1 MFLSTPSTLFDEF
14 HARSRIVHVTEDC
27 SGATMVATY
36 AFETFIAERHSLNSE
51 QLESEQKLQSQ
62 KNFKPTKNNSLKTLK
77 MTWNTVVSKKSRKR
91 SPSPPMKSTS
101 QSASPNRRTI
111 SESEDFSLMTSA
123 FPRLPT
129 ILKSYS
135 GNVIDI
141 PADIPLRD
149 EPVTSSEQ
157 MSTLK
162 DVIQKVDAMKAAN
175 EKSRMERI
183 NSILDDEIN
192 LIQIKDQC
200 RQDFRSG
207 LVNILPPSA
216 SPSVTKKSDRLFEIL
231 KMRQPGTALS
241 HFSIW
246 QDTLNLLDDQKF
258 ADDFEADRANHLF
271 RVRQIPIHLPIE
283 RPTISQ
289 IISSPKVSPSTLTLA
304 APIDKSMTQT
314 PKMKKGRGRRV
325 QLGLFR

>member
-1 MFLSTPSTLFDEF
+1 
-14 HARSRIVHVTEDC
+14 
-27 SGATMVATY
+27 
-36 AFETFIAERHSLNSE
+36 
-51 QLESEQKLQSQ
+51 
-62 KNFKPTKNNSLKTLK
+62 
-77 MTWNTVVSKKSRKR
+77 
-91 SPSPPMKSTS
+91 
-101 QSASPNRRTI
+101 
-111 SESEDFSLMTSA
+111 MTSA

-216 SPSVTKKSDRLFEIL
+216 SQSVTKDVTKKSDRLFEIL

-325 QLGLFR
+325 QLGLFRWNVFSPKTIIFQYENLFILWIKLTFPKWCCLCCNIPVLFHFWYSFFEINHHSHIFSHYWFLSKLAQKYFRWFQWNTQKIDYRHCQHPLLQFDSYKSATARSQQINW

>member
-1 MFLSTPSTLFDEF
+1 
-14 HARSRIVHVTEDC
+14 
-27 SGATMVATY
+27 
-36 AFETFIAERHSLNSE
+36 
-51 QLESEQKLQSQ
+51 
-62 KNFKPTKNNSLKTLK
+62 

-101 QSASPNRRTI
+101 QSGSPNRRQ
-111 SESEDFSLMTSA
+111 SEDFSLMTSA

-135 GNVIDI
+135 GKVIDI

-157 MSTLK
+157 QSTLN
-162 DVIQKVDAMKAAN
+162 DVINKITAMKKAN
-175 EKSRMERI
+175 EESRMERI
-183 NSILDDEIN
+183 NSILNAEIK

-200 RQDFRSG
+200 RQDIQSG
-207 LVNILPPSA
+207 LVKISSPTPSPLVNKGV
-216 SPSVTKKSDRLFEIL
+216 SKKSDSLFEIL

-241 HFSIW
+241 HFAIW
-246 QDTLNLLDDQKF
+246 QNALNLLDDQKF

-283 RPTISQ
+283 RPIISR
-289 IISSPKVSPSTLTLA
+289 IISSPKVSP
-304 APIDKSMTQT
+304 PISPATSVKSMTQT
-314 PKMKKGRGRRV
+314 PKMKRGRGRRV

>member
-1 MFLSTPSTLFDEF
+1 
-14 HARSRIVHVTEDC
+14 
-27 SGATMVATY
+27 
-36 AFETFIAERHSLNSE
+36 
-51 QLESEQKLQSQ
+51 
-62 KNFKPTKNNSLKTLK
+62 

-91 SPSPPMKSTS
+91 SPSPPMKSQQS
-101 QSASPNRRTI
+101 IGQSASPNRPRTA
-111 SESEDFSLMTSA
+111 SQSEDFSLMTSA

-135 GNVIDI
+135 GKVIDI
-141 PADIPLRD
+141 PNDIPLRD

-157 MSTLK
+157 LSTLN
-162 DVIQKVDAMKAAN
+162 DVIKKIDAMKAAN

-200 RQDFRSG
+200 RQELRSG
-207 LVNILPPSA
+207 LASISSPIVSPTLPPTNH
-216 SPSVTKKSDRLFEIL
+216 VTKKSDRLFEIL

-246 QDTLNLLDDQKF
+246 QNILNFLDDQKF
-258 ADDFEADRANHLF
+258 ADDFEADRSNHLF
-271 RVRQIPIHLPIE
+271 RVRQISVHLPIE

-289 IISSPKVSPSTLTLA
+289 IISSPKISPKVSPKATPPSV
-304 APIDKSMTQT
+304 KSMTHT

>member
-1 MFLSTPSTLFDEF
+1 
-14 HARSRIVHVTEDC
+14 
-27 SGATMVATY
+27 
-36 AFETFIAERHSLNSE
+36 
-51 QLESEQKLQSQ
+51 
-62 KNFKPTKNNSLKTLK
+62 

-91 SPSPPMKSTS
+91 SPSPPRKSTS
-101 QSASPNRRTI
+101 QSASPNRQTI
-111 SESEDFSLMTSA
+111 RQSEDFSLMTSA

-135 GNVIDI
+135 GKVIDI

-162 DVIQKVDAMKAAN
+162 DVIKKVDAMKAAN

-200 RQDFRSG
+200 RQELRSG
-207 LVNILPPSA
+207 LVNIVPPSV
-216 SPSVTKKSDRLFEIL
+216 SPSVTKHVTQKSDRLFEIL
-231 KMRQPGTALS
+231 KMSQPGTALS

-246 QDTLNLLDDQKF
+246 QNTLDLLDDQKF

-289 IISSPKVSPSTLTLA
+289 IISSPKVSPPTLTLA
-304 APIDKSMTQT
+304 APIVKSMTQT

>member
-1 MFLSTPSTLFDEF
+1 
-14 HARSRIVHVTEDC
+14 
-27 SGATMVATY
+27 
-36 AFETFIAERHSLNSE
+36 
-51 QLESEQKLQSQ
+51 
-62 KNFKPTKNNSLKTLK
+62 

-101 QSASPNRRTI
+101 QLDSPNRRTI
-111 SESEDFSLMTSA
+111 NQSEDFSLMTSA

-135 GNVIDI
+135 GKVIDI

-149 EPVTSSEQ
+149 VPVTSSEQ
-157 MSTLK
+157 QSTLN
-162 DVIQKVDAMKAAN
+162 DVINKIAAMKAAN
-175 EKSRMERI
+175 EESRMERI
-183 NSILDDEIN
+183 NSILDDEIK

-200 RQDFRSG
+200 RQDLQSG
-207 LVNILPPSA
+207 LVNIL
-216 SPSVTKKSDRLFEIL
+216 SPSPSPLVIKGVNKNSDRLFEIL

-241 HFSIW
+241 HFAIW
-246 QDTLNLLDDQKF
+246 QNALNLLDDQKF

-283 RPTISQ
+283 RPTISR
-289 IISSPKVSPSTLTLA
+289 IISSPKVSP
-304 APIDKSMTQT
+304 PISPATSVKSMTQT
-314 PKMKKGRGRRV
+314 PKMKRGRGRRV